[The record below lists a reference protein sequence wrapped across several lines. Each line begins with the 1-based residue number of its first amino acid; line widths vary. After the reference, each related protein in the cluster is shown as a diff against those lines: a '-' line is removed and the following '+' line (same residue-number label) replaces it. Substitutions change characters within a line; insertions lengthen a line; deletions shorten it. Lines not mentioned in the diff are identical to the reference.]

1 MIGIH
6 RATLDHL
13 KDLSRLFDQ
22 YRVFYGQPSDHK
34 KSKAFIKDRLKN
46 GDSVI
51 FVATAYGKPV
61 GFVQLYPSFSSVTT
75 EPLHILNDLFVE
87 ESHRNKGVAT
97 TLLKEVQTHCMFE
110 GSKGLLIE
118 TASDNPA
125 RRLYE
130 KMGWTE
136 QARTVYYFWS
146 STES

>member
-34 KSKAFIKDRLKN
+34 KSRRFIRDRLKN

-61 GFVQLYPSFSSVTT
+61 GFVQLYPSFSSVSA
-75 EPLHILNDLFVE
+75 EPLHILNDLYVE
-87 ESHRNKGVAT
+87 GSHRRKGVAT

-118 TASDNPA
+118 TAGDNPA
-125 RRLYE
+125 RVLYE

-136 QARTVYYFWS
+136 QTGTVHYFWS
-146 STES
+146 NTES